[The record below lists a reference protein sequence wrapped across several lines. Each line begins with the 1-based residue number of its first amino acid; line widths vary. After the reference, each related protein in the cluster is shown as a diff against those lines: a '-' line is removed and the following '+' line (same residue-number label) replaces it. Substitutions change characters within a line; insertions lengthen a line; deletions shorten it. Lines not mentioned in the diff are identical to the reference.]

1 MLFNI
6 INDCFNPDDTLINE
20 TLSSYCLFVGLVFL
34 MIEFPTFQENSD
46 FLLCRGDV
54 EGKIFSPWLQSLE
67 MEGLKFVPNKV
78 PSSLT
83 IDTDSGCISAIVC
96 GDEIYKADA
105 FVSAMGLSSL
115 QSIVKNR

>member
-1 MLFNI
+1 
-6 INDCFNPDDTLINE
+6 
-20 TLSSYCLFVGLVFL
+20 
-34 MIEFPTFQENSD
+34 
-46 FLLCRGDV
+46 
-54 EGKIFSPWLQSLE
+54 

-83 IDTDSGCISAIVC
+83 IDTDSGCISAIIC